1 MPAPLRPEDIY
12 HFRWI
17 DHVRL
22 SPDGERVAYQLGW
35 ADAESRSNRN
45 RIVVRRVLDPEP
57 VEATA
62 GARRDHSPEWSPDGK
77 RLAFASKHGPVD
89 QIFVLDLPG
98 SEPAQISSVP
108 EGAASPAWS
117 PDGSHVA
124 FIGTVLTDA
133 ASVVDDPRPPE
144 GGDQLRRTPV
154 ARVART
160 LDYKHDGS
168 GFVDG
173 RHQHV
178 FVVGAAG
185 GDATQLTNGPWSVGG
200 MDWSPDG
207 TRMAVIGNA
216 DADADLHRES
226 HLYSVDFTGAM
237 DTVVTGFDLTA
248 PKWSPRGDLIAYV
261 ALANEEPGQLEKV
274 WVVPATGGQARC
286 LTTGLDLAV
295 GDSLVTDMRAGHG
308 VRICWSSAGDR
319 LFFTAS
325 GPGVTGL
332 YSVDLD
338 GNVRAEVGGQRRI
351 FDFDVMGGVIAF
363 CASDTNDPGELH
375 VVMQGA
381 EARLTDL
388 NPWLRDRYIAQPE
401 ELSFTAPDGWVL
413 QGWLLK
419 PPGFDPTRAY
429 PLVMEVHGGP
439 HAEYGWAFFHE
450 LQILAG
456 MGYLVFYAN
465 PRGSDGYGEVF
476 RSAVVRDWGG
486 KDYIDL
492 MTALDQL
499 IQRTGFIDTARMG
512 IGGGSYGGYM
522 TNWVIGQT
530 DRFAAAVAMRPL
542 SNLVSEYAQHDIVL
556 WGQLELG
563 SPPWPDMD
571 ELWRRSPIRYVN
583 NVKTPLLLTCGEM
596 DLRCAIS
603 QSEEMFG
610 ALRLLGKTVEMV
622 RFPEES
628 HDLSR
633 SGRPDRREERLRRIA
648 GWYERFLGTATSER
662 MAPPELVAEPE
673 PAALEAAPEPQP
685 AVVATAEP
693 LVAEPEPAEAEA
705 FETEQAS
712 SPEPDA
718 LLADSA
724 AAELESEP
732 EAPELEAAAEAVASE
747 LEPEMEADEQAA
759 SEPEEP
765 IFNPPV
771 MEPAPALEAEAAPE
785 AAPAPEPEPEPAVA
799 ATVPPEP
806 VPVMEP
812 VEDTIAPEPAPTP
825 VPEVAE
831 TVPPEPATQLVETM
845 HVQYPPQEQPAVAAE
860 QPAAAAEPA
869 PTWDQA
875 PERPVAPAP
884 AWEEP
889 PAAQP
894 AAPTW
899 DAPAAAQPS
908 GEETWDAPAAEP
920 APAAPARRETSPITS
935 TVIAWPGGVDP
946 ANGTQS
952 SEAGGTEATSIMPAW
967 QPQQANATKETLALH
982 ALPQQGVEA
991 PARLSFDT
999 GPFAGRVAAIAGQS
1013 AAVGRAPDN
1022 DIIIGDPATSGRH
1035 CRIEVR
1041 AGAYWISD
1049 LGSTNGT
1056 LVNGEPIID
1065 KQLEHGD
1072 VISIGQ
1078 NTIRFTL
1085 QS

>member
-35 ADAESRSNRN
+35 ADAESRTNRN

-77 RLAFASKHGPVD
+77 RLAFVSKHGATD
-89 QIFVLDLPG
+89 QIFVVDLPG
-98 SEPAQISSVP
+98 SEPVQISSLP
-108 EGAASPAWS
+108 EGAANPAWS

-124 FIGTVLTDA
+124 FIGTILTDPDA
-133 ASVVDDPRPPE
+133 VVDDPRPPE
-144 GGDQLRRTPV
+144 SSDQLRRTPV
-154 ARVART
+154 ARVAQT
-160 LDYKHDGS
+160 LDYKHDGR

-178 FVVGAAG
+178 FVVDAAG
-185 GDATQLTNGPWSVGG
+185 GEATQLTNGRWSVGG
-200 MDWSPDG
+200 LDWSPDG
-207 TRMAVIGNA
+207 TRVAVIGNA
-216 DADADLHRES
+216 DEDADLHRES

-237 DTVVTGFDLTA
+237 DIVVTGYDLTT
-248 PKWSPRGDLIAYV
+248 PTWSPRGDLIAYV
-261 ALANEEPGQLEKV
+261 ALAGEEPGQLERL

-308 VRICWSSAGDR
+308 GRVCWSRAGDR
-319 LFFTAS
+319 VYFTAS

-351 FDFDVMGGVIAF
+351 FDFDVLGGVIAF

-388 NPWLRDRYIAQPE
+388 NPWLRERYIAQPE
-401 ELSFTAPDGWVL
+401 EHSFTAPDGWVL

-476 RSAVVRDWGG
+476 RAAVVRDWGG
-486 KDYIDL
+486 KDYLDL

-499 IQRTGFIDTARMG
+499 IQQTGYIDTARMG

-522 TNWVIGQT
+522 TNWAIGQT

-563 SPPWPDMD
+563 PPPWPDMD

-633 SGRPDRREERLRRIA
+633 NGRPDRREERLRRIA
-648 GWYERFLGTATSER
+648 AWYERFLGTATAER
-662 MAPPELVAEPE
+662 AAPPEPVAEPE
-673 PAALEAAPEPQP
+673 PALEPEAALEPEPAMMAAPEP
-685 AVVATAEP
+685 VA
-693 LVAEPEPAEAEA
+693 AEPELEAVP
-705 FETEQAS
+705 T
-712 SPEPDA
+712 PEPEALVADA
-718 LLADSA
+718 S
-724 AAELESEP
+724 AAELESQP
-732 EAPELEAAAEAVASE
+732 DASAMEAAAEATADEV
-747 LEPEMEADEQAA
+747 EPRMEAVEAA
-759 SEPEEP
+759 APEAEDP

-771 MEPAPALEAEAAPE
+771 VEPEPVPTVEPA
-785 AAPAPEPEPEPAVA
+785 PEPAVA

-812 VEDTIAPEPAPTP
+812 VEDTIAPEPAPAP
-825 VPEVAE
+825 DVAD
-831 TVPPEPATQLVETM
+831 TLPPEPATQLVQTIP
-845 HVQYPPQEQPAVAAE
+845 VRYPAQD
-860 QPAAAAEPA
+860 QPAAATQPAATQPVLEAQPAAEPA

-875 PERPVAPAP
+875 PERAAVPAP
-884 AWEEP
+884 TWEEP
-889 PAAQP
+889 AAAQP
-894 AAPTW
+894 VAPTW
-899 DAPAAAQPS
+899 DAAPAAQPS
-908 GEETWDAPAAEP
+908 GDATWDAPASEAAP
-920 APAAPARRETSPITS
+920 AAAAPAAPAVNPVVS

-946 ANGTQS
+946 GNGAQS

-982 ALPQQGVEA
+982 ALPQEVGAA
-991 PARLSFDT
+991 PARLAFET
-999 GPFAGRVAAIAGQS
+999 GPFASRVAEIPGQS
-1013 AAVGRAPDN
+1013 VAVGRAPDN

-1041 AGAYWISD
+1041 NGAYWISD

-1065 KQLEHGD
+1065 KQLENGD

-1078 NTIRFTL
+1078 NTIRFTVRG
-1085 QS
+1085 